1 MTVNRFLFMIL
12 LVAGAFVI
20 SAVGFANALIL
31 NAVWLHIK
39 DAVAVVASNF

>member
-1 MTVNRFLFMIL
+1 MIL

-20 SAVGFANALIL
+20 TVVGFTDALIL

-39 DAVAVVASNF
+39 DAVAVLASNF

>member
-1 MTVNRFLFMIL
+1 MIL

-20 SAVGFANALIL
+20 SAVGFAHALIL

-39 DAVAVVASNF
+39 DAAAVVASNF